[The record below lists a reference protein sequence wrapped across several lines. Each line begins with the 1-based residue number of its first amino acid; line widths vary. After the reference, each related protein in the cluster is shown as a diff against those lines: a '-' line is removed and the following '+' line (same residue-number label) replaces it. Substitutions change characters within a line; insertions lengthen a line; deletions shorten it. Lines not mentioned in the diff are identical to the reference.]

1 MHKLFKFI
9 SILQLPNF
17 LILGSVGG
25 VTAFENKL
33 FLCALKKYINNN
45 SGGPNYFSHWELGV
59 QLILI
64 KNI

>member
-1 MHKLFKFI
+1 MHKLFKII
-9 SILQLPNF
+9 SMLQLPNF
-17 LILGSVGG
+17 LISGPVGG
-25 VTAFENKL
+25 VVEFENKL
-33 FLCALKKYINNN
+33 SLRALKKYINNN

>member
-1 MHKLFKFI
+1 MHKLFKII

-45 SGGPNYFSHWELGV
+45 SGGPNYFSH
-59 QLILI
+59 
-64 KNI
+64 